1 MKTYSLDQFR
11 PGKSENVL
19 VGACCA
25 HDGIL
30 REISVN
36 RLGYIYERFYNFNKG
51 TVDQITRFNPKK
63 PEWSYHAVELSGVGK
78 KISIYRAIALSNIG
92 NAEQM
97 DAKTYRALRRAIF
110 KTGTVRS
117 DGVIRSR
124 FDAHH
129 VDGNHDNNK
138 RGNLILVTTSDHRHL
153 HDLISKCGLAIMN
166 GSEKDAK
173 YYKRVYHDLI
183 KKART
188 VEYIL
193 GEVRL
198 F

>member
-1 MKTYSLDQFR
+1 MKTYSLDQFH

-25 HDGIL
+25 HDGMR
-30 REISVN
+30 REVSVN
-36 RLGYIYERFYNFNKG
+36 RLGYIYERFYNFNEG
-51 TVDQITRFNPKK
+51 IVDQITRFNPKK
-63 PEWSYHAVELSGVGK
+63 PEWSYRAVELSGVGK

-97 DAKTYRALRRAIF
+97 DTKTYRALCRAIF
-110 KTGTVRS
+110 KTGVVRS

-138 RGNLILVTTSDHRHL
+138 RSNLVLVTTSDHRHL
-153 HDLISKCGLAIMN
+153 HDLISKCGLAIMDGN
-166 GSEKDAK
+166 EKDAK

-188 VEYIL
+188 VEYVL